1 MQKQGLQKK
10 LLFLKLRGTVSQKI
24 VVEDFSRN
32 FFSKRKKEKEK
43 FNFWVTYTYV
53 ALLVIIIL
61 LFLYYV
67 WILNVNATK
76 WYDIIELEL
85 QKRNL
90 LMEKERLDMKIAE
103 LESLTNIMNDSDLKN
118 MEKVNDPNFLV
129 IKDDVQYVYND
140 KK

>member
-1 MQKQGLQKK
+1 
-10 LLFLKLRGTVSQKI
+10 VSQKI